1 MKSSDIAMIVL
12 VAGCSIGISFLVMNS
27 LLGSPSEKKET
38 VKTMAPISADYA
50 EPSKEIF
57 NKQAIN
63 PTVQSSIGE
72 NGGQH
77 N

>member
-12 VAGCSIGISFLVMNS
+12 VAGCSIGV
-27 LLGSPSEKKET
+27 
-38 VKTMAPISADYA
+38 SADYT

>member
-38 VKTMAPISADYA
+38 VKTMTPISADYA

-57 NKQAIN
+57 N
-63 PTVQSSIGE
+63 
-72 NGGQH
+72 
-77 N
+77 